1 MNRPLSPHLQI
12 YRWQLTS
19 VLSILHRMTGVGLS
33 LAIPFLVIWLGSIS
47 EGKATFEMV
56 LEIYSHPLSLLV
68 LFKILWAFFYHML
81 NGIRHLAWDG
91 GYGFSLQS
99 TYRSGWLV
107 VILSFGLTAL
117 IWMMIS
123 HG

>member
-19 VLSILHRMTGVGLS
+19 ILSILHRLTGIGLS
-33 LAIPFLVIWLGSIS
+33 IVIPLLIIWLGALSAGEDI
-47 EGKATFEMV
+47 FLMV
-56 LEIYSHPLSLLV
+56 FHYYTSPPGLVVLL
-68 LFKILWAFFYHML
+68 LILWAFYYHLL

-91 GYGFSLQS
+91 GYGFSLPA

-107 VILSFGLTAL
+107 VALSFGLTAL
-117 IWMMIS
+117 TWMIF
-123 HG
+123 